1 MQTLALRGFTILWT
15 TDALLVSAK
24 NGLIMEAV
32 TVMPLETFQSTTFAD
47 SSFLPVTASSSQIA
61 VLTRDRHLFYG
72 STSWVTSIVHI
83 AKDESIDLKNT
94 GMLCEDRGQLTLLS
108 SVMSNF
114 TQLYDF
120 NKCKPN
126 LQLAVWRTQQF
137 CTVEI
142 LMGDF

>member
-15 TDALLVSAK
+15 TDALFISAK
-24 NGLIMEAV
+24 NGLIMEEV
-32 TVMPLETFQSTTFAD
+32 TVMPLETFQSTTFPG

-61 VLTRDRHLFYG
+61 VLMQDRHLFYG
-72 STSWVTSIVHI
+72 SISRVTSIVHI
-83 AKDESIDLKNT
+83 AKDESTDLKNT
-94 GMLCEDRGQLTLLS
+94 GMLCEERGWLTLLS
-108 SVMSNF
+108 SVISNF
-114 TQLYDF
+114 TQPYDF